1 MLSPDIEFNTQE
13 VRGESS
19 TTTQPLI
26 RLNNKAVLSVYG
38 LNFEFLFLFRLEKER
53 SLVSTFLSWNNI
65 LVQFLPGI

>member
-38 LNFEFLFLFRLEKER
+38 LNFVFLFLFRLEKER